1 MKVSELI
8 DQLKD
13 LPPDTDVYIWNDGE
27 RLEVSMVDDGFV
39 DKHDFVDINTV
50 PPVGMGHKSV
60 FVVANHNDN
69 EIGRFDTKKE
79 AEKQAA
85 YYREQTGNAAYIEE
99 QLA

>member
-8 DQLKD
+8 KQLKD
-13 LPPDTDVYIWNDGE
+13 LPPETDVYIWNDGE
-27 RLEVSMVDDGFV
+27 RLEVSMVDDSFL
-39 DKHDFVDINTV
+39 DCQFIDINTV
-50 PPVGMGHKSV
+50 PPVGLEHKSI

-79 AEKQAA
+79 AEKEAA
-85 YYREQTGNAAYIEE
+85 YCREQTGNPAYVEE

>member
-8 DQLKD
+8 KQLKD
-13 LPPDTDVYIWNDGE
+13 LPPETDVYIWNDGE
-27 RLEVSMVDDGFV
+27 RLEVSMVDDSFL
-39 DKHDFVDINTV
+39 DCKFIDINAV
-50 PPVGMGHKSV
+50 PTIGVGHKSI

-79 AEKQAA
+79 AEKEAA
-85 YYREQTGNAAYIEE
+85 YYREQTGNPAYVEE

>member
-13 LPPDTDVYIWNDGE
+13 LPPDTLVYVWNDGE
-27 RLEVSMVDDGFV
+27 RLELSMVDDSFVEEGQFV
-39 DKHDFVDINTV
+39 DLNAV
-50 PPVGMGHKSV
+50 PPVGMGWKSV

-69 EIGRFDTKKE
+69 EIGRFETRSAAEKE
-79 AEKQAA
+79 AKF
-85 YYREQTGNAAYIEE
+85 YREQTGNPAYIEE